1 MKKLWNRLGSR
12 FKLSLKTF
20 SYMSMKIRS
29 PFKDYLLRWK
39 DDATNSEKFIWSVFL
54 AGLGMSIGKFIFS
67 II

>member
-1 MKKLWNRLGSR
+1 
-12 FKLSLKTF
+12 
-20 SYMSMKIRS
+20 MSMKIRS

-54 AGLGMSIGKFIFS
+54 AGLGMSIVKFIFN